1 MKDIVNKVRGSLQL
15 QYILLTVIALIGFA
29 IDLTIPL
36 GVAFGV
42 YYVIVILVSL
52 AFNNTSMTLFWAVTC
67 SLLTVI
73 GFLISPDG
81 GEMWKVIFNRVISV
95 GAILT
100 VAIVSLLV
108 LKKNK
113 ELMKLEADLE
123 LSSVRSRLGEVAE
136 YAKDAIIITDKHGCV
151 SWTNNAFTQIT
162 GYELADV
169 EGKKPGDVL
178 QGRDTEID
186 TVERLHNAVK
196 NAQQIEV
203 EILNYHKNGTPYWIE
218 LAITP
223 ILVDG
228 ELQRFIA
235 VERDITTRKNL
246 EFRLK
251 ELATMARAETDN
263 KSHFMSLLIDELRV
277 PLNRLKNINE
287 KLRLDDSAENIQEVH
302 AGINVCNSFIEN
314 TILSIETLENIDL
327 NNFRIYKSSFRF
339 NSIIENLRK
348 STTQI
353 AGEQNLDLEFKD
365 ELSQSVTYYS
375 DSSLINSI
383 FSFYISSVA
392 NKLEDCKVLI
402 HFSDSIQNDTGL
414 VNLFIRIEDL
424 GEVYHVLNDRVGH
437 GNLDV
442 SILSMGRSFVFQRL
456 NEVIQKLGGS
466 LDYGI
471 ENEDASTISLTLP
484 LELDTSSFA
493 PYPVET
499 HQRILIAEDN
509 RVNALVLIKMLRS
522 LGFADIDTARNG
534 AEAVE
539 MARKKQY
546 HAILMDNHMPIMN
559 GIEASKIIKKTVD
572 ADINIIAC
580 TADSS
585 DVAVEGFKQSG
596 VDKIIFKPIN
606 KAKILEH
613 LEVVDDSFK
622 VVDKLA

>member
-1 MKDIVNKVRGSLQL
+1 
-15 QYILLTVIALIGFA
+15 
-29 IDLTIPL
+29 
-36 GVAFGV
+36 
-42 YYVIVILVSL
+42 
-52 AFNNTSMTLFWAVTC
+52 
-67 SLLTVI
+67 
-73 GFLISPDG
+73 
-81 GEMWKVIFNRVISV
+81 MWKVIFNRVISV

-287 KLRLDDSAENIQEVH
+287 KLRLDDSAENILEVH

-392 NKLEDCKVLI
+392 NKLEDV
-402 HFSDSIQNDTGL
+402 
-414 VNLFIRIEDL
+414 R
-424 GEVYHVLNDRVGH
+424 Y
-437 GNLDV
+437 
-442 SILSMGRSFVFQRL
+442 
-456 NEVIQKLGGS
+456 
-466 LDYGI
+466 
-471 ENEDASTISLTLP
+471 
-484 LELDTSSFA
+484 
-493 PYPVET
+493 
-499 HQRILIAEDN
+499 
-509 RVNALVLIKMLRS
+509 
-522 LGFADIDTARNG
+522 
-534 AEAVE
+534 
-539 MARKKQY
+539 
-546 HAILMDNHMPIMN
+546 
-559 GIEASKIIKKTVD
+559 
-572 ADINIIAC
+572 
-580 TADSS
+580 
-585 DVAVEGFKQSG
+585 
-596 VDKIIFKPIN
+596 
-606 KAKILEH
+606 
-613 LEVVDDSFK
+613 
-622 VVDKLA
+622 